1 MKYKY
6 LMLISTL
13 SFSTIT
19 TAEPIRWN
27 NVNTST
33 FNSYGGNQNNYEQQ
47 RQEQQRQQQ
56 QRQQQQ
62 RQQQNY
68 SSSYGNNYQYDL
80 NNGSDRIRYSTDVG
94 AQFRDQNRLPTPSVQ
109 MERRQGQYGGGYIS
123 E

>member
-47 RQEQQRQQQ
+47 RQEQ